1 MEGWVQEQGA
11 HQTGDIQTSQPL
23 LLTGRVPIIG
33 KPGDSRGGGAEQNKE
48 KGGEICEGFK
58 MRKRRGLENSGERK
72 KDIKRSREE
81 REIDRGGE

>member
-33 KPGDSRGGGAEQNKE
+33 KPGDSRGGGGQSR
-48 KGGEICEGFK
+48 I
-58 MRKRRGLENSGERK
+58 RK
-72 KDIKRSREE
+72 KEE
-81 REIDRGGE
+81 KYVRDLK